1 VAIVLVGLAA
11 ALASF
16 TFAYYEAE
24 EFQDDTLRA
33 IAESTRLGERSGQS
47 AANDQNDPELALI
60 NDGSPRLTIL
70 HLPHDLA
77 PPWLQPDLRAGFHT
91 VAARRGAMRVFVRDL
106 GPDERLVVAQPT
118 DMRDEIA
125 FDSALR
131 TLLPLLFVLPVLVL
145 LTAHIVRSELSPVRQ
160 LARRLDQQPA
170 ERPQPLSGEVP
181 AEITPFVAAINRLLA
196 RINRLI
202 DQQRRFVAD
211 AAHELKTPLTAL
223 SVQAQNL
230 ENADS
235 LQAMRARVRP
245 IRASIERVRR
255 LSGQLLSLAKTQVDS
270 EEATVDVSSLARE
283 LIAEH
288 LPAAEQRGVDLG
300 LEESAPVR
308 VRATAETLRLILNN
322 ALDNAVSYTPAQG
335 QVTVRLLAQGE
346 DAVIE
351 VEDTGPGIPALER
364 ERVFEPFY
372 RIEGSPGN
380 GSGLGL
386 AIAHDAAARL
396 GGSVTL
402 VDRPGGP
409 GLVFRYRQCRIV
421 S

>member
-1 VAIVLVGLAA
+1 
-11 ALASF
+11 
-16 TFAYYEAE
+16 
-24 EFQDDTLRA
+24 
-33 IAESTRLGERSGQS
+33 
-47 AANDQNDPELALI
+47 
-60 NDGSPRLTIL
+60 
-70 HLPHDLA
+70 
-77 PPWLQPDLRAGFHT
+77 
-91 VAARRGAMRVFVRDL
+91 MR
-106 GPDERLVVAQPT
+106 E
-118 DMRDEIA
+118 EIA

-160 LARRLDQQPA
+160 LARRLDRQPA

-181 AEITPFVAAINRLLA
+181 AEIAPFVAAINRLLA

-300 LEESAPVR
+300 LEESAPVT
-308 VRATAETLRLILNN
+308 VRATPETLRLILNN

-372 RIEGSPGN
+372 RIDGSPGN

-386 AIAHDAAARL
+386 AIAQDAAARL

-402 VDRPGGP
+402 LDRPGGS